1 MKGTLMTFLE
11 SKKIYVSEIT
21 ENTHIEGLFLV
32 KDKNNGM
39 TKNGKQYI
47 ALNLTDKTGE
57 VKARIWDNA
66 EKLGTRFSQGDCV
79 TLKAFSVMYQGT
91 LQLNISSIEKFPAD
105 EAVLREL
112 LPASKINPEELFAEL
127 LGMCRSFSNPHL
139 KMLMEHIFS
148 RDDIV
153 TAFKTAPAAKSIHHD
168 YLGGLIEHTANVTR
182 LALVVAPLYTTL
194 NKDLLLTGAILH
206 DIGKI
211 YELAYEKNF
220 SYTDKGRLI
229 GHITLGDDMVTDA
242 IKQLPEFPD
251 DLALVVRH
259 LMLSHHGQYEFG
271 SPKRPKTPEA
281 LLLSYLDD
289 LDAKMFVCTEQIRKE
304 KNPET
309 KWTSFNKLFDRYL
322 YTATFIDMENHPG
335 SDD

>member
-1 MKGTLMTFLE
+1 MSFLE
-11 SKKIYVSEIT
+11 LKKIFVTDIT
-21 ENTHIEGLFLV
+21 ENSQIEGLFLV

-57 VKARIWDNA
+57 VRARIWDNA
-66 EKLGTRFSQGDCV
+66 EKLGIRFSQGDIV
-79 TLKAFSVMYQGT
+79 NLKAFSVMYQGT
-91 LQLNISSIEKFPAD
+91 LQLNITGIDKFPAD
-105 EAVLREL
+105 EALLREL
-112 LPASKINPEELFAEL
+112 LPSSKVNPDELFAEL
-127 LGMCRSFSNPHL
+127 LGTCRSLSNKHL
-139 KMLMEHIFS
+139 RMLLELIFS
-148 RDDIV
+148 RDDIA
-153 TAFKTAPAAKSIHHD
+153 TAFKASPAAKSIHHD

-182 LALVVAPLYTTL
+182 LSRLVAPLYPSL
-194 NKDLLLTGAILH
+194 NIDLLLTGAILH

-211 YELAYEKNF
+211 YELSYEKSF

-229 GHITLGDDMVTDA
+229 GHITLGDNIITEA
-242 IKQLPEFPD
+242 IKQLPGFPD

-289 LDAKMFVCTEQIRKE
+289 LDAKMFVCIEQIQKE
-304 KNPET
+304 RNSET
-309 KWTSFNKLFDRYL
+309 KWTSYNKLFDRYL
-322 YTATFIDMENHPG
+322 YTNTFPDTGNQPG
-335 SDD
+335 GED

>member
-1 MKGTLMTFLE
+1 MKGLLMPSIE

-21 ENTHIEGLFLV
+21 ENTQVEGLFLV

-66 EKLGTRFSQGDCV
+66 EKLGARFSQGDCV

-91 LQLNISSIEKFPAD
+91 LQLNIASIEKFPST
-105 EAVLREL
+105 EELLREL
-112 LPASKINPEELFAEL
+112 LPASKSNSDELFAEL
-127 LGMCRSFSNPHL
+127 LRICRSFSNPHL
-139 KMLMEHIFS
+139 SRLLELIFS

-153 TAFKTAPAAKSIHHD
+153 TAFKAAPAAKSIHHD

-182 LALVVAPLYTTL
+182 LARTVAPLYPNL
-194 NKDLLLTGAILH
+194 NTELLLTGAILH

-229 GHITLGDDMVTDA
+229 GHITLGVDIVTDA
-242 IKQLPEFPD
+242 IKQLSEFPE

-259 LMLSHHGQYEFG
+259 LLLSHHGQYEFG

-289 LDAKMFVCTEQIRKE
+289 LDAKMFVCNELIKKE
-304 KNPET
+304 KNSET
-309 KWTSFNKLFDRYL
+309 KWTSYNKLFDRYL
-322 YTATFIDMENHPG
+322 YTDTFIETEKQTG
-335 SDD
+335 SED

>member
-1 MKGTLMTFLE
+1 MFSSE

-21 ENTHIEGLFLV
+21 ENTQVEGLFLV
-32 KDKNNGM
+32 KDKNNGI

-66 EKLGTRFSQGDCV
+66 EKLGTRFSQGDSV
-79 TLKAFSVMYQGT
+79 SLKAFSVMYQGT
-91 LQLNISSIEKFPAD
+91 LQLNITGIEKFPAG
-105 EAVLREL
+105 EELLREL
-112 LPASKINPEELFAEL
+112 LPASKTNSDELFSEL
-127 LGMCRSFSNPHL
+127 LGISRTFSNSNL
-139 KMLMEHIFS
+139 RRLLDFVFS

-153 TAFKTAPAAKSIHHD
+153 TAFKAAPAAKSIHHD
-168 YLGGLIEHTANVTR
+168 YLGGLIEHTVNVAR
-182 LALVVAPLYTTL
+182 LACAVAPLYPTL

-211 YELAYEKNF
+211 YELTYKKSF

-229 GHITLGDDMVTDA
+229 GHIILGVDIVTDA
-242 IKQLPEFPD
+242 IKQIPEFPE

-259 LMLSHHGQYEFG
+259 LLLSHHGQYEFG
-271 SPKRPKTPEA
+271 SPKRPKIPEA

-289 LDAKMFVCTEQIRKE
+289 IDAKIFVCNEIIKKE
-304 KNPET
+304 KNSDS
-309 KWTSFNKLFDRYL
+309 KWTSYNKLFDRYL
-322 YTATFIDMENHPG
+322 YTDTFIDTERQAG
-335 SDD
+335 IDD

>member
-1 MKGTLMTFLE
+1 MPSVE

-21 ENTHIEGLFLV
+21 ENTQVEGLFLV
-32 KDKNNGM
+32 KDKNNGI

-66 EKLGTRFSQGDCV
+66 EKLGVRFSQGDCV
-79 TLKAFSVMYQGT
+79 NLKAFSVMYQGT
-91 LQLNISSIEKFPAD
+91 LQLNITGIEKLKAG
-105 EAVLREL
+105 EELLREL
-112 LPASKINPEELFAEL
+112 LPAARSNSDELFSEL
-127 LGMCRSFSNPHL
+127 LDMRRTFSNPHL
-139 KMLMEHIFS
+139 SRLLELVFS

-153 TAFKTAPAAKSIHHD
+153 TAFKAAPAAKSIHHD
-168 YLGGLIEHTANVTR
+168 YLGGLIEHTAHVAR
-182 LALVVAPLYTTL
+182 LALAVAPLYPTL

-211 YELAYEKNF
+211 YELSYEKSF
-220 SYTDKGRLI
+220 SYTDRGRLI
-229 GHITLGDDMVTDA
+229 GHITLGDAIVNDA
-242 IKQLPEFPD
+242 IRQLPEFPD

-259 LMLSHHGQYEFG
+259 LLLSHHGQYEFG
-271 SPKRPKTPEA
+271 SPKRPKIPEA

-289 LDAKMFVCTEQIRKE
+289 LDAKMFVCNELIRKE
-304 KNPET
+304 KNSES
-309 KWTSFNKLFDRYL
+309 KWTSYNKLFDRYL
-322 YTATFIDMENHPG
+322 YTDTFIDTERQAD